1 MVIDLEYVEGFL
13 GWLFQTVAGLF
24 EGLLGW
30 LTFNP
35 LVALPSPVNS
45 GLIETVAFVDG
56 FVPVRAGLRAVAS
69 ALPWFVL
76 LVVAG
81 ILWRWIKGL

>member
-1 MVIDLEYVEGFL
+1 MEFVQGFL
-13 GWLFQTVAGLF
+13 GWLFQTLSGLF
-24 EGLLGW
+24 SGLTGW

-35 LVALPSPVNS
+35 LSSLPSPVNS
-45 GLIETVAFVDG
+45 GLVATVAFLDG
-56 FVPVRAGLRAVAS
+56 FLPVRAGLRAVAS